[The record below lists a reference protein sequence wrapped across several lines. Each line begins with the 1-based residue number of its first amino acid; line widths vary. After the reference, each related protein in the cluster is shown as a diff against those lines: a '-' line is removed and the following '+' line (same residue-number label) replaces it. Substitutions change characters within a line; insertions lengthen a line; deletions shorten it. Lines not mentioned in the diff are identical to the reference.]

1 MLDLSRL
8 KAGLTGAL
16 AAVLAFAGA
25 VSGPSAS
32 AAQAGTT
39 LFQHE
44 KYAAVVVDANT
55 GEVLYARRADEP
67 RYPASITKI
76 MTLYLTFEAL
86 ATGRLSVNDRI
97 PVSAHAAH
105 QNPSKLGIRPG
116 GSLTVDQAIK
126 AIAVLSAN
134 DIAVAVAEKIGGNER
149 KFAELMTL
157 RAKELGMDRT
167 HFANANGLPDPHQIS
182 TARDIAIL
190 SRAIMRDYPQYY
202 SYFGVKE
209 FQFEGREITN
219 HNHLLGKVEGV
230 DGLKTGYTSAAGFNL
245 AASAKRNGKRLIAV
259 VLGGSST
266 AARDENVEDLI
277 NGGFE
282 VFSRRAQGQNIT
294 LASTLHEPAD
304 SAAGPVQ
311 RPPSEMGSGEQSGL
325 KIVLGDH
332 TGPTPLTLATLPP
345 SLSRPDATA
354 PADAPPGAGTA
365 AARGVAQSTCFKG
378 RGHHRHRVPCAGV
391 ATAKAS
397 PPCIRTRHGH
407 RAKACPATRNE
418 SARNRTD
425 ASPPATSSG
434 AYQIQV
440 GVFSS
445 PTAAKAHMASLRGRF
460 HKVLTA
466 APQVEKAGRGKYR
479 ARFAGFDRDDARQAC
494 HTLASKGVHCMV
506 VAGS

>member
-1 MLDLSRL
+1 MFNLSRL
-8 KAGLTGAL
+8 RSGLTGAL
-16 AAVLAFAGA
+16 GAIAAFAGA
-25 VSGPSAS
+25 VCGPTMA
-32 AAQAGTT
+32 AAQGGEN

-86 ATGRLSVNDRI
+86 ATGRLSLTDRV
-97 PVSAHAAH
+97 PVSVHAAR
-105 QNPSKLGIRPG
+105 QNPSKLGVRPG
-116 GSLTVDQAIK
+116 GSVTVDQAIK

-134 DIAVAVAEKIGGNER
+134 DIAVAMAEKIGGNEP

-167 HFANANGLPDPHQIS
+167 HFANANGLPDPRQIS

-202 SYFGVKE
+202 GYFGVKD

-219 HNHLLGKVEGV
+219 HNHLLGKVDGV
-230 DGLKTGYTSAAGFNL
+230 DGLKTGYTAAAGFNL

-282 VFSRRAQGQNIT
+282 VFSKRAQGQNIT

-311 RPPSEMGSGEQSGL
+311 RPPTEMGSADQSGL

-332 TGPTPLTLATLPP
+332 AGPTPMTLATLPP
-345 SLSRPDATA
+345 SLARPDATA
-354 PADAPPGAGTA
+354 PATAPPGANSA
-365 AARGVAQSTCFKG
+365 AARGVAQAACFRG
-378 RGHHRHRVPCAGV
+378 RGHHRRRVACAAATLAKAAAPCA
-391 ATAKAS
+391 KA
-397 PPCIRTRHGH
+397 RRGH
-407 RAKACPATRNE
+407 HAKACAARKTETAEADPA
-418 SARNRTD
+418 
-425 ASPPATSSG
+425 PAGG

-440 GVFSS
+440 GVFAS
-445 PTAAKAHMASLRGRF
+445 PSEAKAHMASLRGRF
-460 HKVLTA
+460 HTVLTA
-466 APQVEKAGRGKYR
+466 APQVEKAGHGKYR
-479 ARFAGFDRDDARQAC
+479 ARFAGFDHADARQAC
-494 HTLASKGVHCMV
+494 QTLVSKGVHCLV
-506 VAGS
+506 VSGS

>member
-1 MLDLSRL
+1 MFDLSRL
-8 KAGLTGAL
+8 RAGFTLALT
-16 AAVLAFAGA
+16 AAMAFAGA
-25 VSGPSAS
+25 VCGPSVA
-32 AAQAGTT
+32 AAQAGTS

-97 PVSAHAAH
+97 PVSAHAAR

-134 DIAVAVAEKIGGNER
+134 DIAVAMAEKIGGSEP

-167 HFANANGLPDPHQIS
+167 HFANANGLPDPRQIS

-202 SYFGVKE
+202 SYFGVKAFE
-209 FQFEGREITN
+209 FEGREITN
-219 HNHLLGKVEGV
+219 HNHLLGKVDGV
-230 DGLKTGYTSAAGFNL
+230 DGLKTGYTAAAGFNL

-311 RPPSEMGSGEQSGL
+311 RPPSEMGSADQSGL

-354 PADAPPGAGTA
+354 PAEAPPGAGTA
-365 AARGVAQSTCFKG
+365 AARGVAQAVCLRG
-378 RGHHRHRVPCAGV
+378 RGHHRHKVACAAT
-391 ATAKAS
+391 ATAKAT
-397 PPCIRTRHGH
+397 PPCAHARRGH
-407 RAKACPATRNE
+407 HAKACQAATTETAKAAPSRAE
-418 SARNRTD
+418 PQGTG
-425 ASPPATSSG
+425 G

-440 GVFSS
+440 GVFAS
-445 PTAAKAHMASLRGRF
+445 PTEAKAHMASLRGRF

-479 ARFAGFDRDDARQAC
+479 ARFAGFDHDDARQAC
-494 HTLASKGVHCMV
+494 QTLLSKGVHCMV

>member
-1 MLDLSRL
+1 MFDLSRL
-8 KAGLTGAL
+8 RAGFTLALT
-16 AAVLAFAGA
+16 AAMAFAGA
-25 VSGPSAS
+25 VCGPSVA
-32 AAQAGTT
+32 AAQAGTS

-97 PVSAHAAH
+97 PVSAHAAR

-134 DIAVAVAEKIGGNER
+134 DIAVAMAEKIGGSEP

-167 HFANANGLPDPHQIS
+167 HFANANGLPDPRQIS

-202 SYFGVKE
+202 SYFGVKAFE
-209 FQFEGREITN
+209 FEGREITN
-219 HNHLLGKVEGV
+219 HNHLLGKVDGV
-230 DGLKTGYTSAAGFNL
+230 DGLKTGYTAAAGFNL

-277 NGGFE
+277 NGGLDSARCIFCARKHGHLHRRTRKRYSTTAVATIGE
-282 VFSRRAQGQNIT
+282 IRNPVSPIILPVNQFSVRPEGDVRAFLRRNRSRR
-294 LASTLHEPAD
+294 LREEE
-304 SAAGPVQ
+304 Q
-311 RPPSEMGSGEQSGL
+311 R
-325 KIVLGDH
+325 
-332 TGPTPLTLATLPP
+332 
-345 SLSRPDATA
+345 
-354 PADAPPGAGTA
+354 
-365 AARGVAQSTCFKG
+365 
-378 RGHHRHRVPCAGV
+378 
-391 ATAKAS
+391 
-397 PPCIRTRHGH
+397 
-407 RAKACPATRNE
+407 
-418 SARNRTD
+418 
-425 ASPPATSSG
+425 
-434 AYQIQV
+434 
-440 GVFSS
+440 
-445 PTAAKAHMASLRGRF
+445 
-460 HKVLTA
+460 
-466 APQVEKAGRGKYR
+466 
-479 ARFAGFDRDDARQAC
+479 
-494 HTLASKGVHCMV
+494 
-506 VAGS
+506 

>member
-25 VSGPSAS
+25 VSGPSVAS
-32 AAQAGTT
+32 AQAGTT

-134 DIAVAVAEKIGGNER
+134 DIAVAVAEKIGGNEP

-167 HFANANGLPDPHQIS
+167 HFANANGLPDPRQIS

-219 HNHLLGKVEGV
+219 HNHLLGKVDGV

-325 KIVLGDH
+325 KIVLSDH

-365 AARGVAQSTCFKG
+365 AARGVAQAACFKG
-378 RGHHRHRVPCAGV
+378 RGHHRHRVTCAGV

-397 PPCIRTRHGH
+397 PPCIRSRHGH
-407 RAKACPATRNE
+407 HAKACPAV
-418 SARNRTD
+418 RTD
-425 ASPPATSSG
+425 TAQNKSDAAQPAVSSG

-440 GVFSS
+440 GVFST
-445 PTAAKAHMASLRGRF
+445 PTEAKAHMASLRGRF

-466 APQVEKAGRGKYR
+466 APQVEKAGHGKYR
-479 ARFAGFDRDDARQAC
+479 ARFAGFDHDDARQAC
-494 HTLASKGVHCMV
+494 HTLVSKGVHCMV

>member
-8 KAGLTGAL
+8 KAGLTGAF

-25 VSGPSAS
+25 VSQPSVA

-97 PVSAHAAH
+97 PVSAHAAR
-105 QNPSKLGIRPG
+105 QSPSKLGVRAG
-116 GSLTVDQAIK
+116 GTLTVDQAIK

-134 DIAVAVAEKIGGNER
+134 DIAVAVAEKIGGNEP

-167 HFANANGLPDPHQIS
+167 HFANANGLPDPRQMS

-202 SYFGVKE
+202 SYFGVKAFE
-209 FQFEGREITN
+209 FEGREITN
-219 HNHLLGKVEGV
+219 HNHLLGKVDGV
-230 DGLKTGYTSAAGFNL
+230 DGLKTGYTAAAGFNL
-245 AASAKRNGKRLIAV
+245 AASAKRNGKRLIVV

-282 VFSRRAQGQNIT
+282 VFSKRAQGQNIS

-311 RPPSEMGSGEQSGL
+311 RPPSEMGSADQSGL

-332 TGPTPLTLATLPP
+332 TGPTPITLATLPP

-354 PADAPPGAGTA
+354 PADAPPGAGAA
-365 AARGVAQSTCFKG
+365 AARGVAQAVCVRG
-378 RGHHRHRVPCAGV
+378 RGHHRHRVACA
-391 ATAKAS
+391 AAAKA
-397 PPCIRTRHGH
+397 PPACAHPRRGH
-407 RAKACPATRNE
+407 RAKACPAARTETARAE
-418 SARNRTD
+418 TPSSAQAAGTGG
-425 ASPPATSSG
+425 G

-445 PTAAKAHMASLRGRF
+445 PAQARAHMASLRGRF

-466 APQVEKAGRGKYR
+466 APQVEKAGQGKYR
-479 ARFAGFDRDDARQAC
+479 ARFAGFDHDDARQAC
-494 HTLASKGVHCMV
+494 QTLVSKGVHCMV